1 MNNQLTLPP
10 SPERLN
16 YQPSIT
22 EQRHPPQ
29 KWVLVFGRFV
39 SDVTTQIVNII
50 TGCVARLF
58 NDEQEDT
65 QNEQEGTKK
74 NKKIDKID
82 KRAILHLHSP
92 DESIAKSLAFEK
104 ARQFEE
110 NGQIIKAGWLRA
122 KATEGIFAPLSEEQN
137 QSYID
142 QLPRS
147 TEKDNSFGEKEL
159 GRGSEG
165 RADLV
170 FNGLNGPLKVKKK
183 LFEKNDDYKAE
194 IALLQ
199 RLDHKNIIKLVPIEN
214 PAEGE
219 DDVIVMKYGGESLQK
234 LVPGGENRIPPLSPR
249 LFLSIADQMAD
260 VLCYLREEQVLHRDI
275 KPENIVIDQGGTI
288 SLIDFGLAY
297 DRKAGAGSWPVGEGT
312 IGYMEPVPY
321 APVRKTH
328 SDTDDMFQLYRF
340 NDGGNMQWDASF
352 GGLLSDTADMFA
364 AGQTL
369 YQLIVG
375 RVFVIPKLNGLQ
387 HENGEVGGKKWQEY
401 KESLGISE
409 AIGTFIAKA
418 LEGQE
423 PEYIKQVIDLISK
436 MIEPDSQ
443 LRITPE
449 QLKNHPLLISA
460 RKKNREQEGAQ
471 PD

>member
-1 MNNQLTLPP
+1 MDNQLTLPP
-10 SPERLN
+10 SPERPN
-16 YQPSIT
+16 YQPLIT

-29 KWVLVFGRFV
+29 KWVLIFGRFV
-39 SDVTTQIVNII
+39 SDVTTQIVNI
-50 TGCVARLF
+50 VARLF
-58 NDEQEDT
+58 INEQEDT
-65 QNEQEGTKK
+65 QNEQERTKK
-74 NKKIDKID
+74 NTKID

-92 DESIAKSLAFEK
+92 DEWIAKSLAFEK
-104 ARQFEE
+104 ARQFEK

-122 KATEGIFAPLSEEQN
+122 KATEGIFAPLSEEQK
-137 QSYID
+137 QSCID
-142 QLPRS
+142 QLHRF
-147 TEKDNSFGEKEL
+147 TEKDNGFGDKEL

-165 RADLV
+165 RAALI
-170 FNGLNGPLKVKKK
+170 FKGLNGPLKVKKE

-234 LVPGGENRIPPLSPR
+234 LVPGGENRIPPLSPA
-249 LFLSIADQMAD
+249 LFVSIAKQMAD
-260 VLCYLREEQVLHRDI
+260 VLYYLREEQVLHRDI
-275 KPENIVIDQGGTI
+275 KPENIVIDQGGNI

-297 DRKAGAGSWPVGEGT
+297 DRKAGAGFCPIGEGT

-328 SDTDDMFQLYRF
+328 SDTDDMSQLFQF
-340 NDGGNMQWDASF
+340 DVGGNMKQDASF

-375 RVFVIPKLNGLQ
+375 SVFVIPKLNGLQ
-387 HENGEVGGKKWQEY
+387 HDNGKVGVKNWQEY
-401 KESLGISE
+401 NNSLGISE

-423 PEYIKQVIDLISK
+423 PEYIKLVTDLISK
-436 MIEPDSQ
+436 MIDPDSQ
-443 LRITPE
+443 SRITPE
-449 QLKNHPLLISA
+449 QFKNHPLLRYQKPSKSCEA
-460 RKKNREQEGAQ
+460 RPASQ
-471 PD
+471 